1 MAVKYNSNAVRHI
14 CKDGTYARELKY
26 GGSVV
31 WEETYGTYQPG
42 TLPTG
47 VASLTCTRTS
57 TSEPTSYTGT
67 LASGATLYN
76 NDKLSFAATANA
88 YWTVSMTYPSLTVT
102 SNASSA
108 ESTFYGASKTGVSA
122 TRQVRKVTIL
132 VFTGVASIT
141 VTYTSSSGATTS
153 KTVTVVGGTDVYA
166 YCGGTISWTAT
177 AASGYTVSPSS
188 GTIAAGTAAVT
199 ISPTATSSMSWME
212 VCSDY
217 LGSGLTSSISTWTRS
232 GTSGTG
238 ECTTWGLGGMSKYE
252 KVMVS
257 GTYAV
262 TGSISGVTDSGSFSN
277 VVLNSD
283 GSITK
288 LGAYSL
294 YKSNSTK
301 IYGSCSGTLYMQL
314 TDQLKASS
322 SYTRSGTLTLVPS
335 AISITITSVQVY
347 VRYDGDDDSV
357 LEVGYSD
364 YGIITYPYFT
374 SDVYVLGDI
383 EWTSTSNSSTSF
395 EKVGTYKDTDD
406 HLSIYAETFGGDQE
420 HMESADC
427 YIALADEGGTY
438 LISTMHH
445 FEM

>member
-67 LASGATLYN
+67 LVSGATLYN

-88 YWTVSMTYPSLTVT
+88 YWTVGMTYPTLTVT

-108 ESTFYGASKTGVSA
+108 ESTFNGVSKTGVSA
-122 TRQVRKVTIL
+122 SRQTRELTIT

-141 VTYTSSSGATTS
+141 VNYVNSSGVIAS
-153 KTVTVVGGTDVYA
+153 RTVTGGATSVSVF
-166 YCGGTISWTAT
+166 CGGTISWTAT

-199 ISPTATSSMSWME
+199 ISPSATSSMAWME
-212 VCSDY
+212 VCPDY
-217 LGSGLTSSISTWTRS
+217 LGSGLTSSISSWTTS

-238 ECTTWGLGGMSKYE
+238 NCTTWGLGGMSKYE
-252 KVMVS
+252 KVRVS

-314 TDQLKASS
+314 TDQLKASAP
-322 SYTRSGTLTLVPS
+322 YTRSGTLTLTPKTV
-335 AISITITSVQVY
+335 SITITSVQVY
-347 VRYDGDDDSV
+347 VQYDGESDDV

-383 EWTSTSNSSTSF
+383 EWTSTSTSSASF
-395 EKVGTYKDTDD
+395 EKVGTYKDTEDY
-406 HLSIYAETFGGDQE
+406 LAIYAETFGGDQE